1 MQFSLDESNIRN
13 IIDGLTGQ
21 SLLDVKTTINN
32 SLNRSEHQTYSS
44 ALEKI
49 LSKKTLN
56 RKDLKVLDK
65 IDALTYEKH
74 GMCLKD
80 SKVTS
85 ARIKACKKYSM
96 KFIDRDGLQEHMNFM
111 FYLKQQKEGV
121 NFYYVSEFA

>member
-1 MQFSLDESNIRN
+1 MQFSLDKSNVRN
-13 IIDGLTGQ
+13 IIDGFTGQ

-32 SLNRSEHQTYSS
+32 SLNGSEHQTYSS

-80 SKVTS
+80 SKVTN
-85 ARIKACKKYSM
+85 ARIKACKKYGM
-96 KFIDRDGLQEHMNFM
+96 KFIDRDGLQEHMKFM
-111 FYLKQQKEGV
+111 FNLKQQKEGV

>member
-13 IIDGLTGQ
+13 IIDGFTGQ

-111 FYLKQQKEGV
+111 FYLKQQ
-121 NFYYVSEFA
+121 N